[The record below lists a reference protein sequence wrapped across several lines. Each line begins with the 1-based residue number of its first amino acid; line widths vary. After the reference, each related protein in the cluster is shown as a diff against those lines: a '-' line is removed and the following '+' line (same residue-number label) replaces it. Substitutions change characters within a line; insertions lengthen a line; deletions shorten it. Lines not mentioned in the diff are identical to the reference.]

1 MRRAALGLAAAAS
14 VAAALLGGPAS
25 AAPHPGAGDWR
36 DADPENTLVIDTNR
50 GRIIA
55 VLEPKLA
62 PEAVERLKTLARQRF
77 YDGLTFFR
85 VIDDFM
91 AQTGDPQNNGTGGS
105 SLPDLPPDFTFR
117 VAPGGELA
125 PVGTGD
131 GESYAFVGPTP
142 VVTQPAAMAAL
153 TEDGLVSAHPTFCAG
168 VVGIARAQKPD
179 SGNSQFFLMRQPQTR
194 LDGQYAAV
202 GRVVSGLDVV
212 RQIKTGE
219 PVPDPQDRME
229 SVRVLADMPE
239 GVRPSV
245 RVIDTHGPYFR
256 ELAARL
262 RKSEGAGFN
271 PCDLEVEAQVK

>member
-1 MRRAALGLAAAAS
+1 MKRRSIALAAIS
-14 VAAALLGGPAS
+14 FAAALHGGS
-25 AAPHPGAGDWR
+25 ALSAPHPGSGDWR

-50 GRIIA
+50 GRIVA
-55 VLEPKLA
+55 VLEPTLA
-62 PEAVERLKTLARQRF
+62 PDAVDRIKTLARQRF

-91 AQTGDPQNNGTGGS
+91 AQTGDPKNNGTGGS

-117 VAPGGELA
+117 VTPGAEIA
-125 PVGTGD
+125 PVGQDG
-131 GESYAFVGPTP
+131 GESYAFVGPSP
-142 VVTQPAAMAAL
+142 IVSQPAAMAAL
-153 TEDGLVSAHPTFCAG
+153 TEDGRVSAHPTFCSG
-168 VVGIARAQKPD
+168 VVGVARAQRPD
-179 SGNSQFFLMRQPQTR
+179 SANSQFFLMRQPQTK

-219 PVPDPQDRME
+219 PVPDPQDRMV

-239 GVRPSV
+239 GVRPTV
-245 RVIDTHGPYFR
+245 RVIDTAGPYFR
-256 ELAARL
+256 ELATRL